1 MTRSIPWAVT
11 EIFCTRNE
19 RILRIK
25 GSQFLTV
32 LSPILATSHAV
43 RLNCVWVII
52 YVEPSY
58 LKCWRQMLLNIDVI
72 SSVLPHSYMLL
83 TSYSCNAETFDHN
96 QNHANRF
103 VYKLNL
109 TLWSWSINQLELI
122 AQYLEKTQVLF
133 HFTFTLY

>member
-1 MTRSIPWAVT
+1 
-11 EIFCTRNE
+11 
-19 RILRIK
+19 
-25 GSQFLTV
+25 
-32 LSPILATSHAV
+32 
-43 RLNCVWVII
+43 
-52 YVEPSY
+52 
-58 LKCWRQMLLNIDVI
+58 MLLNIDVI

-122 AQYLEKTQVLF
+122 AQYLEKHRFYFILLLR
-133 HFTFTLY
+133 FTNSLILEIKEERVFIYV